1 MIVIPDTTD
10 RDLALWH
17 ALLDLADKAQNWT
30 LIGARMVELHAI
42 EGART
47 VLRTSL
53 DGDVL
58 ADARSRPNA
67 VRRVSEI
74 LIADDFR
81 LDEPSYMGLGHRFVR

>member
-1 MIVIPDTTD
+1 MIVIPDTTG

-47 VLRTSL
+47 VLRTNL
-53 DGDVL
+53 DGGLLLVAKRL
-58 ADARSRPNA
+58 LERHVRKRSGRA
-67 VRRVSEI
+67 V
-74 LIADDFR
+74 
-81 LDEPSYMGLGHRFVR
+81 